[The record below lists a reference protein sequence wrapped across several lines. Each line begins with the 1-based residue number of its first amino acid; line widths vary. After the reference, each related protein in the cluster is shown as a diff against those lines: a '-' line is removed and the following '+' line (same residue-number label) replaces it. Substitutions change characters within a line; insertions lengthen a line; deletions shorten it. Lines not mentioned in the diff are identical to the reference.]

1 MVNTSVLLKVLVR
14 FFGLYFSWGMCHHRC
29 PSKDIMLHFFKFF
42 LDHTRNKMHKQILD
56 KANESCRIPRPFFV
70 RISFKPPYNSTLQSM
85 LLPHILFSTIY
96 HQYPQAWSQMMLP
109 SLDRLKEFW
118 KLQRAHP
125 QYQSHPV
132 LQSCPNFDQ
141 KMLPLAFHGD
151 GTPVI
156 GIGKIWSRQLTIFSW
171 NSLLGFGMTR
181 EMQLHIWSFFDECS
195 GPGTLDEFFTIL
207 SWSFAAL
214 QTGKWPETNHL
225 GQNYDPDSHE
235 GKLAGTLLADGF
247 SAIVWSLVVT
257 LSTWLL
263 FWSFLIIPIRPTLVH
278 CANVLVEQMTILGRI
293 AECLLTGCPCNGNLQ
308 SHLVLL
314 NLAEFAFSTVL
325 FCSCF
330 FCRV

>member
-1 MVNTSVLLKVLVR
+1 
-14 FFGLYFSWGMCHHRC
+14 
-29 PSKDIMLHFFKFF
+29 
-42 LDHTRNKMHKQILD
+42 
-56 KANESCRIPRPFFV
+56 
-70 RISFKPPYNSTLQSM
+70 
-85 LLPHILFSTIY
+85 
-96 HQYPQAWSQMMLP
+96 MLP

-195 GPGTLDEFFTIL
+195 GPATLDEFFTIL

-247 SAIVWSLVVT
+247 SAIVWSLVGDCRMSANW
-257 LSTWLL
+257 LSLQWK
-263 FWSFLIIPIRPTLVH
+263 PTEPLGSS
-278 CANVLVEQMTILGRI
+278 QFGRI
-293 AECLLTGCPCNGNLQ
+293 
-308 SHLVLL
+308 
-314 NLAEFAFSTVL
+314 
-325 FCSCF
+325 CF
-330 FCRV
+330 FNSFVLQLFFL